1 MREFRILW
9 SSVILSTAGDRL
21 ALVALTLLVFDRTHS
36 PLLTAAVYAVGYV
49 PWVVGGLFL
58 AELADRYPR
67 RSVMVVCDASRAIL
81 VAVMVVPH
89 VPIGALV
96 ALLFAAT
103 MFAPPFDSAKASITP
118 DILHGERYVLGT
130 AVLQT
135 TLLTGEVLGAVGGG
149 VAVAFIGVPRSL
161 AIDAAT
167 FVLSGLLVGLGLRA
181 RPPAARPESARP
193 SPVARMRD
201 GFRLVFGDQ
210 ALSTLLLFGWLIVFY
225 TVPAGIAAPYV
236 ARIGGGPIATGAV
249 IASTALG
256 TMLALPPFTRFV
268 RPRQRVNVMGPLAIL
283 TCGTL
288 ILTGLRPGLA
298 VSLVIFVA
306 SAAFGVYQVAA
317 NTAFV
322 VRVPAQRRAQAF
334 GIANMGVVVGQG
346 AAYVA
351 AGAVA
356 EVVAPA
362 TVIAVAGGLGAV
374 VALVLTIRWRHVSPP
389 GRASCGRPASRA
401 RRGLRVG
408 AASRI
413 AVAAAAGHHQVHVS
427 RISHFLPARDFRSCA
442 GAQVHAMRMP
452 RPSLRHR

>member
-1 MREFRILW
+1 VTDAVRPRATFRDVFGVREFRFLW

-21 ALVALTLLVFDRTHS
+21 ALVALTLLVYDRTGS
-36 PLLTAAVYAVGYV
+36 PLLAALVFAAGYL
-49 PWVVGGLFL
+49 PWVIGGLFL

-67 RSVMVVCDASRAIL
+67 RSVMVVCDASRAVL

-89 VPIGALV
+89 VPVGALV

-161 AIDAAT
+161 AIDSAT
-167 FVLSGLLVGLGLRA
+167 FVLSGLLVRLGLRA

-268 RPRQRVNVMGPLAIL
+268 RPRQRVNVMGPLAVL

-288 ILTGLRPGLA
+288 ILTGVRPGLA
-298 VSLVIFVA
+298 VSLVIFVV

-374 VALVLTIRWRHVSPP
+374 AAFVLTIRWRHVSPP
-389 GRASCGRPASRA
+389 GGRH
-401 RRGLRVG
+401 
-408 AASRI
+408 AASRRP
-413 AVAAAAGHHQVHVS
+413 GHAEAS
-427 RISHFLPARDFRSCA
+427 GS
-442 GAQVHAMRMP
+442 MP
-452 RPSLRHR
+452 LRGSG

>member
-1 MREFRILW
+1 VFAVREFRVLW

-67 RSVMVVCDASRAIL
+67 RSVMVVCDASRAVL

-193 SPVARMRD
+193 SPLARMRD

-256 TMLALPPFTRFV
+256 TMLALPPFTRLV
-268 RPRQRVNVMGPLAIL
+268 RPRQRVNVMGPLAVL

-288 ILTGLRPGLA
+288 ILTVARPGLA

-374 VALVLTIRWRHVSPP
+374 AALVLTIRWRHVSPP
-389 GRASCGRPASRA
+389 GGRH
-401 RRGLRVG
+401 
-408 AASRI
+408 AASRRP
-413 AVAAAAGHHQVHVS
+413 GHAEASGSVPLRES
-427 RISHFLPARDFRSCA
+427 R
-442 GAQVHAMRMP
+442 
-452 RPSLRHR
+452 

>member
-1 MREFRILW
+1 MR
-9 SSVILSTAGDRL
+9 A
-21 ALVALTLLVFDRTHS
+21 
-36 PLLTAAVYAVGYV
+36 
-49 PWVVGGLFL
+49 
-58 AELADRYPR
+58 
-67 RSVMVVCDASRAIL
+67 RAIL

-89 VPIGALV
+89 VPLGALV

-201 GFRLVFGDQ
+201 GFRLVFGDR

-268 RPRQRVNVMGPLAIL
+268 RPRQRVNVMGPLAVL

-298 VSLVIFVA
+298 VSLVIFVV

-322 VRVPAQRRAQAF
+322 VRVPAP
-334 GIANMGVVVGQG
+334 
-346 AAYVA
+346 A
-351 AGAVA
+351 AGSGLRYRQHGGGRRPGGRLRGGRRRRGGGRSGDGHRGCGWSGCGCCVGPDDPVA
-356 EVVAPA
+356 SRV
-362 TVIAVAGGLGAV
+362 TTWG
-374 VALVLTIRWRHVSPP
+374 
-389 GRASCGRPASRA
+389 ASCGQPASRA

-427 RISHFLPARDFRSCA
+427 RISHFLPIGIFRSCA

>member
-1 MREFRILW
+1 MRRGDEGGGRGPGLNGRVTLNSAVPRRATYREVFAVREFRILW

-49 PWVVGGLFL
+49 PWVIGGLFL

-67 RSVMVVCDASRAIL
+67 RSVMVVCDASRAVL

-89 VPIGALV
+89 VPLGALV

-161 AIDAAT
+161 AIDSAT
-167 FVLSGLLVGLGLRA
+167 FVLSGLLVRLGLRA

-193 SPVARMRD
+193 SAVARMRD

-268 RPRQRVNVMGPLAIL
+268 RPRQRVNVMGPLAVL

-298 VSLVIFVA
+298 VSLVIFVV

-362 TVIAVAGGLGAV
+362 TVIAVAGGVGAV
-374 VALVLTIRWRHVSPP
+374 AAFVLTIRWRHVSPP
-389 GRASCGRPASRA
+389 GGRH
-401 RRGLRVG
+401 
-408 AASRI
+408 AASRRP
-413 AVAAAAGHHQVHVS
+413 GHAEASGSVPLRES
-427 RISHFLPARDFRSCA
+427 R
-442 GAQVHAMRMP
+442 
-452 RPSLRHR
+452 